1 MKFMIW
7 ICRFLEGA
15 LLFFVPV
22 VILYWILATTDIP
35 ALSPI
40 TNLLGQF
47 LSPLLNFTRGF
58 VNYKIH
64 FNGDVIDSV
73 PLFLSFIVLLFSF
86 LFFIAG
92 RVLSHLD
99 DALYVVQTKAKA
111 DEIRR
116 HSEKTKIKFLEE
128 LAKNKVVYFVLKFR
142 KKDSSFSYL
151 YQEDD
156 DPFSEGI
163 FNNLINGAVD
173 YSNHFSGKRWKGEGN
188 TQDDYKFLFYNITD
202 AIDYAFYINNKVQEI
217 NKDILDMSK
226 KLHYKIACHC
236 SYSELTADK
245 DFAVTERIIELCG
258 ENEILV
264 STLFK
269 NKYNA
274 LKEETNI
281 KFDSKGIYNVN
292 EEQIEVF
299 HLQISAHK

>member
-1 MKFMIW
+1 MKAMIW
-7 ICRFLEGA
+7 VCRFFEGA

-22 VILYWILATTDIP
+22 VIFYWILAMTDIQ
-35 ALSPI
+35 AMSPI

-47 LSPLLNFTRGF
+47 LSPLLRFTRGF

-73 PLFLSFIVLLFSF
+73 PLFLSFIILFLSF

-92 RVLSHLD
+92 RILTHLE
-99 DALYVVQTKAKA
+99 DAVYKVQIKVKA
-111 DEIRR
+111 DDIRR
-116 HSEKTKIKFLEE
+116 HSEKTKNKFLEE
-128 LAKNKVVYFVLKFR
+128 LAKNKVVYLVLKFR

-151 YQEDD
+151 YQEED

-163 FNNLINGAVD
+163 FNNLINGAVE
-173 YSNHFSGKRWKGEGN
+173 YSSHFSGKKWKQQENKGGN
-188 TQDDYKFLFYNITD
+188 YKFLFYNVTD
-202 AIDYAFYINNKVQEI
+202 AIDYSFYINNKVQEI

-226 KLHYKIACHC
+226 KLHYKIACHS
-236 SYSELTADK
+236 SYSEITAEK
-245 DFAVTERIIELCG
+245 DFGIAERILELCG
-258 ENEILV
+258 ENEILA

-281 KFDSKGIYNVN
+281 KFDSKGIYNMG

-299 HLQISAHK
+299 HLKTSV